1 MLEIETA
8 TLAECEDVIRR
19 AVDAWLEAGIALQV
33 IRDRKLYQARYRTF
47 EEYCRRTWDFGDSR
61 ARQLIAAAETV
72 TVVTNGNSKSVPSS
86 ERVARVLAPLRDDP
100 EELRHTWEEAR
111 VHAAESGRTEPT
123 AYDVG
128 VAVRGRA
135 LGPVTPSPQEP
146 EEGSDQKV
154 NDLIDRWTSIAGVV
168 RMALDNEHAIFSE
181 HDLTDNQRWRL
192 TEAKRHVWMRLADE
206 F

>member
-1 MLEIETA
+1 M
-8 TLAECEDVIRR
+8 
-19 AVDAWLEAGIALQV
+19 EAGRALQRV
-33 IRDRKLYQARYRTF
+33 RDGKLYRPRYRTF
-47 EEYCRRTWDFGDSR
+47 EEYCRRRWDFGDSR
-61 ARQLIAAAETV
+61 ARQLIGAAEVSQIV
-72 TVVTNGNSKSVPSS
+72 TSGNGSLAPGN
-86 ERVARVLAPLRDDP
+86 ERVARALAPLRDDP

-111 VHAAESGRTEPT
+111 VHASENGREEPT

-135 LGPVTPSPQEP
+135 LGPVTPPPQESQ
-146 EEGSDQKV
+146 EGSDPKV
-154 NDLIDRWTSIAGVV
+154 NEIIQGWATIGLAVAAALEREHVV
-168 RMALDNEHAIFSE
+168 FSE